1 VSDVAIPFAGGT
13 SIPAPDEPPTNYAIA
28 DVVDLLTAP
37 PRGDSLRIG
46 IARELHDQLAQG
58 LTTMLIRIERLKRS
72 KPGDRALTQELADL
86 QESLR
91 EILVD
96 VRGLLNELRGT
107 GEGQD
112 DLVDTIRE
120 RLGPRFERQF
130 GVQVRVRVTRDWP
143 SRLAAMVSQNLLR
156 IVQEAMTNAILHG
169 GAGVIRVELK
179 SYPKDRLGVVVSDDG
194 SWPDGVEPFPEG
206 HGILGMRE
214 RTKLLGGDLMIL
226 RSERGTTVRA
236 VIPRPRVA

>member
-1 VSDVAIPFAGGT
+1 MSDVAIPFAGGT

-96 VRGLLNELRGT
+96 VRGLLNDLRGT

-112 DLVDTIRE
+112 DLVNTIRQ

-130 GVQVRVRVTRDWP
+130 GVQVRVHVTRDWP
-143 SRLAAMVSQNLLR
+143 TQLAAMVNQNLLR
-156 IVQEAMTNAILHG
+156 IVQEAMTNAVLHG
-169 GAGVIRVELK
+169 GAGVIRVDLK
-179 SYPKDRLGVVVSDDG
+179 SYPRGQLGVVVSDDG
-194 SWPDGVEPFPEG
+194 TWADGAGAFPEG

-214 RTKLLGGDLMIL
+214 RTKLLGGDLLIL
-226 RSERGTTVRA
+226 RSDRGTTVKA